1 MRVYLNHSQSTVI
14 HFFRNDV
21 SAVQVSHTSLLFR
34 DITRSLI
41 FHASPSAVALVKIFE
56 KIVLCNKAQ
65 QPTKILH
72 MLRNAAT
79 MIKSHNSY

>member
-41 FHASPSAVALVKIFE
+41 FACKSQCGCTRKDLRKDCSV
-56 KIVLCNKAQ
+56 Q
-65 QPTKILH
+65 QST
-72 MLRNAAT
+72 AAD
-79 MIKSHNSY
+79 